1 MTVPPRVSPPLPAA
15 SEWVYKGSASRAM
28 RRRAE
33 CARREVRRRQA
44 GGVMAHS
51 LRFRISCRAFL
62 PPLRTECAGKGQSGG
77 AIATHCEVMRPSLRS
92 LNSRLS
98 EWLWPAGW
106 LCLSCKGPAPDI
118 GERR

>member
-62 PPLRTECAGKGQSGG
+62 PPLRTECAGERVRRRTRRRRVLGGCLWRSGG
-77 AIATHCEVMRPSLRS
+77 AIATRCKVMRPSLRS
-92 LNSRLS
+92 PNSRLS
-98 EWLWPAGW
+98 ERP
-106 LCLSCKGPAPDI
+106 
-118 GERR
+118 